1 MSTPWLARHGMT
13 PAEYQAAFDDAV
25 RRGFRLREVSGY
37 RAGNSAR
44 YAAIWD
50 KSAGPA
56 WVARHGLSSTQYQSE
71 FEKLAHQGYRLKE
84 VSGYGAGAGPLY
96 AGVWEKSAGPAWV
109 ARHGMSAVQYQA
121 EFDRLVRQGYRL
133 TDVSGYP
140 VGNGIAYAA
149 IWEKTKGPAWTARH
163 GLTSAQYQAEFDK
176 LVKQGYRLRK
186 VSGYA
191 VGAQA
196 RYAAIWEKAGGPG
209 WVARHGMTGAEY
221 QGEFTN
227 LRDQGY
233 RLTWVNGYSVA
244 GTTRYAAIWESE
256 GMRDADLALIDSR
269 INGYMS
275 RYAIPGLSIAITKGE
290 RLVFAK
296 GFGYADSSV
305 RERMNPSHTLRIASI
320 SKPVTAVAVSELV
333 ENGKLSVENRVF
345 GTGAILGKKFGT
357 KAYSEAVKAIRV
369 RHLLQ
374 HTSGFTNDGGDPM
387 FFDGSMSQAALIG
400 WMLDNRPLKAPPGD
414 AYEYSN
420 FGFCVLGRVI
430 EQVTGKPYETYVKS
444 VLAQCGITS
453 MRIGGSS
460 LGDRRPGEVVYAGSG
475 AYNLLPARMDAHGG
489 WIASPIDLVR
499 FMART
504 DGFAAKTDILKPV
517 SEAAMFAGSKANSGY
532 GFGWIVD
539 STYRGHN
546 GAMPGTIGFLV
557 RRNDGFSFA
566 ALANTRPAADKFCFE
581 LKGVLDG
588 IVTAVGKWPAY
599 DLF

>member
-25 RRGFRLREVSGY
+25 KHGYRLREVSGY
-37 RAGNSAR
+37 RAGNAAR

-50 KSAGPA
+50 KTSGPA
-56 WVARHGLSSTQYQSE
+56 WVARHGLSSAQYQSE
-71 FEKLAHQGYRLKE
+71 FEKLANQGYRLKE
-84 VSGYGAGAGPLY
+84 VSGYGAGNGPLY

-109 ARHGMSAVQYQA
+109 ARHGMSAAQYQA
-121 EFDRLVRQGYRL
+121 EFDKLVQQGYRL
-133 TDVSGYP
+133 TDVSGYA
-140 VGNGIAYAA
+140 VGSGVAYAA
-149 IWEKTKGPAWTARH
+149 IWEKTKGPAWVARH
-163 GLTSAQYQAEFDK
+163 GLTSAQYQAAFDD
-176 LVKQGYRLRK
+176 LVGKGYRLRK
-186 VSGYA
+186 VSGYSL
-191 VGAQA
+191 GGQA

-233 RLTWVNGYSVA
+233 RLTWVNGYAVGGS
-244 GTTRYAAIWESE
+244 TRYAAIWESD

-269 INGYMS
+269 IAGYMS
-275 RYAIPGLSIAITKGE
+275 RYGIPGLSVAITKSE
-290 RLVFAK
+290 RLVYAK
-296 GFGYADSSV
+296 GFGYADQSAK
-305 RERMNPSHTLRIASI
+305 ERMNPSHRLRIASI

-333 ENGKLSVENRVF
+333 ENGKLSVDDHVF
-345 GTGAILGKKFGT
+345 GQGAILGKKYGT
-357 KAYSEAVKAIRV
+357 KAYGDRVKAIRV
-369 RHLLQ
+369 RHLLT

-387 FFDGSMSQAALIG
+387 FFDAGMTQAQIIG
-400 WMLDNRPLKAPPGD
+400 WMLDNRPPKAAPGD
-414 AYEYSN
+414 SYEYSN

-430 EQVTGKPYETYVKS
+430 EHASGKPYGTYVKS
-444 VLAQCGITS
+444 VLAQCGITG
-453 MRIGGSS
+453 MEIGGST
-460 LGDRRPGEVVYAGSG
+460 LAERKAGEVVYAGSG
-475 AYNLLPARMDAHGG
+475 AYDLLPRRMDAHGG

-504 DGFAAKTDILKPV
+504 DGFAAKTDILQPV
-517 SEAAMFAGSKANSGY
+517 SEAAMFTGSKANSGY

-546 GAMPGTIGFLV
+546 GAMAGTIGFLV

-566 ALANTRPAADKFCFE
+566 ALANKRPSGDQFCFE